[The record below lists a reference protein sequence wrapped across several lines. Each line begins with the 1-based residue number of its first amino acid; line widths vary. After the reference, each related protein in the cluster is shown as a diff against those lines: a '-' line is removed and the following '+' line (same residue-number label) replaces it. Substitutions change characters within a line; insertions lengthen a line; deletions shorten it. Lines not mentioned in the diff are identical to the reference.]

1 MAVELFLLVISLLF
15 FASIFTDKLS
25 SRLGVPALLLFLL
38 VGMLFGEDGLGIEF
52 EDVRLAQAFSTV
64 ALCVI
69 LFQGGLG
76 TKIRDIKPVIHEGAC
91 LALMGVLLTCLFS
104 GVLIYYILRWTN
116 LSREV
121 SLAGALLMA
130 ATMSSTDAASVFS
143 ILRTKG
149 IALKHNLK
157 PLLELESGSNDPMA
171 YILTT
176 TLISIVNAAEG
187 LSWWRI
193 GLTIVWQII
202 AGVAVGFL
210 FGKFI
215 IYLMRKVR
223 LSNSSLYPLLILT
236 ACIFI
241 FSATYFIGG
250 NSFLAVYIGGIV
262 IGNSKFAHK
271 RHSMNFFDG
280 VSWLCQLSMFLI
292 LGLLITPHN
301 LQDAILPGLIVS
313 VVMIFIARPAAV
325 FLTMWPF
332 KYYNWQD
339 KTFLS
344 WVGLKGA
351 VPIILGIQCIAANVP
366 EAHFLFH
373 IAFFCTLISLLLQ
386 GATLEWVAKR
396 LHLDMPNQESIDP
409 THFDIDL
416 PEEVLDQAV
425 EMCLTPMQARA
436 DGSSLL
442 KDLSLPVGSL
452 VMLIRRGDAYIV
464 PKGHTPVFPGDYL
477 LLISEDHSALIHTD
491 EMKIWEL
498 DFIDHPIDFISHLG
512 DKPSHDGASSAPDR
526 QDAPAPF
533 EAANYPLESSTEQ
546 KAPHNSAEHDAH

>member
-25 SRLGVPALLLFLL
+25 SKLGVPALLLFLV
-38 VGMLFGEDGLGIEF
+38 VGMVFGEDGLGIQF
-52 EDVRLAQAFSTV
+52 ENVRLAQAFSTV

-69 LFQGGLG
+69 LFQGGLS
-76 TKIRDIKPVIHEGAC
+76 TKFKDIKPVVSEGVT
-91 LALMGVLLTCLFS
+91 LALI
-104 GVLIYYILRWTN
+104 GVLITCLTAGLLIYFILRW
-116 LSREV
+116 LHVSQEI

-149 IALKHNLK
+149 ISLKHHLK
-157 PLLELESGSNDPMA
+157 PILELESGSNDPMA

-176 TLISIVNAAEG
+176 TLIGLVNAQAG
-187 LSWWRI
+187 LTWWYI

-202 AGVAVGFL
+202 AGLAVGFL

-215 IYLMRKVR
+215 IFLMRKVR
-223 LSNSSLYPLLILT
+223 LSNESLYPLLILT

-250 NSFLAVYIGGIV
+250 NSFLAVYVGGLV

-271 RHSMNFFDG
+271 RHSLKFFDG
-280 VSWLCQLSMFLI
+280 MSWLCQLSMFLI

-301 LQDAILPGLIVS
+301 MKEAIIPGVIVS

-325 FLTMWPF
+325 FLSMWPF
-332 KYYNWQD
+332 KQYDWHD
-339 KTFLS
+339 KVFLS

-351 VPIILGIQCIAANVP
+351 VPIILGIQCFAANVP
-366 EAHFLFH
+366 NASFLFH

-386 GATLEWVAKR
+386 GATLEWVARKLR
-396 LHLDMPNQESIDP
+396 LDLPPVVSIDP

-416 PEEVLDQAV
+416 PEEILDQAV
-425 EMCLTPMQARA
+425 EMQVTEQMI
-436 DGSSLL
+436 GSGKHL
-442 KDLSLPVGSL
+442 KDLSLPVGARI
-452 VMLIRRGDAYIV
+452 MLIRRGDRYIV
-464 PKGHTPVFPGDYL
+464 PKGNTLIELNDYL
-477 LLISEDHSALIHTD
+477 LLISEDRSALIRQ
-491 EMKIWEL
+491 EEAKIWEL
-498 DFIDHPIDFISHLG
+498 QFIEHPITFLSERAHRRPAGVDLQNSHT
-512 DKPSHDGASSAPDR
+512 KEINNENNNK
-526 QDAPAPF
+526 QD
-533 EAANYPLESSTEQ
+533 N
-546 KAPHNSAEHDAH
+546 D